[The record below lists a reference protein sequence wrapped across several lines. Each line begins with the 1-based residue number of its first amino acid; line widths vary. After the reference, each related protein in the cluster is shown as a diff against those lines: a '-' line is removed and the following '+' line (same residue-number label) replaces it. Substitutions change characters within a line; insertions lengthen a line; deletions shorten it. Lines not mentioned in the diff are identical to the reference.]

1 MACRAAPSL
10 RSLAIPHSLRMAGI
24 CAVFVSSFRDAETVD
39 PVSTVPRLRWA
50 SVAVPV
56 RVAKNVPV
64 RVAKKKDG
72 GGFLFPSPS
81 PVLVEPVP
89 YLDDEAHEGD
99 GEGDFHGDG

>member
-1 MACRAAPSL
+1 M
-10 RSLAIPHSLRMAGI
+10 

-39 PVSTVPRLRWA
+39 PVSTAPRLRWA

-56 RVAKNVPV
+56 RVAK
-64 RVAKKKDG
+64 KKDG
-72 GGFLFPSPS
+72 GGVLFPSLS

>member
-1 MACRAAPSL
+1 M
-10 RSLAIPHSLRMAGI
+10 

-39 PVSTVPRLRWA
+39 PVSTVPRLRGT
-50 SVAVPV
+50 SVA
-56 RVAKNVPV
+56 VPV

-72 GGFLFPSPS
+72 GGLLSPSPSPS

-99 GEGDFHGDG
+99 GEGNFHGDG

>member
-1 MACRAAPSL
+1 M
-10 RSLAIPHSLRMAGI
+10 

-39 PVSTVPRLRWA
+39 PVSTAPRLRWA
-50 SVAVPV
+50 SVA
-56 RVAKNVPV
+56 VPV